1 MERYRTLKKKSMSS
15 GEVAKLRLE
24 QTLASDFLECSP
36 EQLETMQK
44 EILEIL
50 SRYLNMNDMQ
60 KISLN
65 VTQEIKQGVHYVKT
79 IQLKGL

>member
-1 MERYRTLKKKSMSS
+1 MERYRKQKQRPAAS
-15 GEVAKLRLE
+15 GTVAKLRLE

-36 EQLETMQK
+36 EKLENMQK
-44 EILEIL
+44 EILDIL

-65 VTQEIKQGVHYVKT
+65 VTQEIRQGVHYVKT
-79 IQLKGL
+79 IQIKGL